1 MSTDNLIKMVNQIAQ
16 YFASEPDQQQA
27 VLGVRNHLKLY
38 WTPGMRKELLAW
50 QTEHPEDL
58 HPLAQA
64 AVSGAGWEAA
74 LLAPSN

>member
-16 YFASEPDQQQA
+16 YFASEPDQQLA
-27 VLGVRNHLKLY
+27 VLGVRNHLQMY

-50 QTEHPEDL
+50 QTEHQGAEL

-64 AVSGAGWEAA
+64 AVSGAGWEA
-74 LLAPSN
+74 

>member
-16 YFASEPDQQQA
+16 YFSSEPDQQQA
-27 VLGVRNHLKLY
+27 MLGVRNHLQLF

-50 QTEHPEDL
+50 QTTHRGADL

-64 AVSGAGWEAA
+64 AVSGAGWEA
-74 LLAPSN
+74 